1 MARPPK
7 EDRSTVASATLTIR
21 LTPDERATLD
31 ALVDAVNEQVA
42 ETGARVTAAAFV
54 RSLIRR
60 EGEARTPKRSRKR

>member
-7 EDRSTVASATLTIR
+7 ADRSAVASTTLTIR

-31 ALVDAVNEQVA
+31 ELVVSVNEEVGA
-42 ETGARVTAAAFV
+42 TGASVTAASLV

-60 EGEARTPKRSRKR
+60 EGEARTAKRSRKR